1 MTRIRK
7 LFTFPIDAE
16 LLEGLR
22 RVKDRDGIGISEQ
35 VRRAIRS
42 WLKRTGVI
50 KTQRKQTAARKGS

>member
-7 LFTFPIDAE
+7 LFTRPIDAE

-35 VRRAIRS
+35 IRRAIRS

-50 KTQRKQTAARKGS
+50 KTQRKQTAARKRF